1 MAKAT
6 TKSNLFDRAKKG
18 ATVKSA
24 KEKDKKVRL
33 EVDAELNFYDKV
45 EALEK
50 LQDNMKRDKAKADV
64 LSDELKDITK
74 EKWCKYYQ
82 KLSKNPGSVFF
93 EEVKKNGDTAQ
104 LMFVPS
110 DKYISVNEERADELM
125 EQYGEEIIERK
136 DSFAFDSD
144 MVEKYGEILSE
155 LIEACED
162 IPEDDKYRIIKATT
176 SFAIA
181 KGTIDRIK
189 DFGNIESVVEAIK
202 PVFSLKNVEVSKI
215 NS

>member
-18 ATVKSA
+18 ATVKSG

-64 LSDELKDITK
+64 LSDELKDIAK

-82 KLSKNPGSVFF
+82 KLSKNPGSVFL
-93 EEVKKNGDTAQ
+93 EEVRKNGDTAQ

-162 IPEDDKYRIIKATT
+162 IPEDVKYRIIKATT

>member
-1 MAKAT
+1 M
-6 TKSNLFDRAKKG
+6 
-18 ATVKSA
+18 
-24 KEKDKKVRL
+24 
-33 EVDAELNFYDKV
+33 DAELNFYDKV

-64 LSDELKDITK
+64 LSDELKDIAK

-82 KLSKNPGSVFF
+82 KLSKNPGSVFL
-93 EEVKKNGDTAQ
+93 EEVRKNGDTAQ

>member
-1 MAKAT
+1 MAKRT
-6 TKSNLFDRAKKG
+6 NLFDKAKKG

-24 KEKDKKVRL
+24 KEKDKKIRL
-33 EVDAELNFYDKV
+33 AVEPELNFFDKV
-45 EALEK
+45 QALEK

-64 LSDELKDITK
+64 LNDELKDLTK

-93 EEVKKNGDTAQ
+93 EEVEKNGDTAQ

-110 DKYISVNEERADELM
+110 DKYISVNEARADELI
-125 EQYGEEIIERK
+125 EEYGEEIIERK
-136 DSFAFDSD
+136 DSFAFDTE

-155 LIEACED
+155 LIENCED

-176 SFAIA
+176 AFSIA
-181 KGTIDRIK
+181 KGTIDRVK